1 MFQEIE
7 LKGIVLQAYPVG
19 DYDKRIVFLS
29 SEYGKISIFA
39 NGARRQGSRLSAATR
54 SFCYEDIKARQ
65 SRTAYQLL
73 GAELLETFED
83 ISRDMDKL
91 CYASYMCEFTEYY
104 TRENIPAK
112 DEINLLY
119 VSFKKLIAGDMD
131 PELLK
136 AIFDLRLMS
145 VEGEGLNPEAPPYKD
160 SISETL
166 RYTINYIQNVNP
178 GSLYAFKIDKETE
191 AALKK
196 VTEKHRKSLVDRS
209 FKSLEVLNSLNL
221 SMN

>member
-7 LKGIVLQAYPVG
+7 LKGIVLQSYPVG

-54 SFCYEDIKARQ
+54 SFCYEQIKVRQ

-73 GAELLETFED
+73 GAELLETFEEL
-83 ISRDMDKL
+83 SRDMDKL
-91 CYASYMCEFTEYY
+91 CYASYMCEFAEYY

-119 VSFKKLIAGDMD
+119 VSFKKLIKGDLD
-131 PELLK
+131 PEIQR
-136 AIFDLRLMS
+136 AIYDLRLMA
-145 VEGEGLNPEAPPYKD
+145 VEGEGLNTDEAPYKE
-160 SISETL
+160 SISDTL
-166 RYTINYIQNVNP
+166 KYTLNYIQNVSP
-178 GSLYAFKIDKETE
+178 GSLYAFKTSKETE
-191 AALKK
+191 DALKK
-196 VTEKHRKSLVDRS
+196 TVEKHRNSIIDRK
-209 FKSLEVLNSLNL
+209 FKSLEVHNSLNL
-221 SMN
+221 SIN